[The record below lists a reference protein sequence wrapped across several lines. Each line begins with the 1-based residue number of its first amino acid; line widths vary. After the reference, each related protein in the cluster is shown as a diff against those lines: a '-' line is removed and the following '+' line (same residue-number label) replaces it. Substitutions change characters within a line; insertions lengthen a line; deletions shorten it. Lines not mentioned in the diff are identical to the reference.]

1 MSISFV
7 GHKGSKTRV
16 KPLNLKGCGLLW
28 EVVRCV
34 NGGWGRNRTGV
45 HGVAVRCMTTLPP
58 SHFSLSL
65 RLKSRDSDLT
75 DRGFL
80 YSWSGKRDSNS
91 RPQPWQGC
99 ALPAELFPLRKSCII
114 GTSFFMSTLISHHWP
129 GS

>member
-1 MSISFV
+1 MVPTPFLKVQLALLLAPVSGTCQDSFWDVMKQRKSEISRFYW
-7 GHKGSKTRV
+7 
-16 KPLNLKGCGLLW
+16 LLGLLW
-28 EVVRCV
+28 DGVKLK

-45 HGVAVRCMTTLPP
+45 NGVAVRCMTTLPP

-91 RPQPWQGC
+91 RPQPW
-99 ALPAELFPLRKSCII
+99 
-114 GTSFFMSTLISHHWP
+114 
-129 GS
+129 